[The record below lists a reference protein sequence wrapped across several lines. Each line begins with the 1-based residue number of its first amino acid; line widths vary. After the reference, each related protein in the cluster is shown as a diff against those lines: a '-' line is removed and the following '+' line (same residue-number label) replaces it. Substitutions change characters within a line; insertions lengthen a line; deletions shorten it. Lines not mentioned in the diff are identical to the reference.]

1 MSKLQK
7 ILLGVFIVL
16 LGLMVYAEATKRPPV
31 NWFPSYSQLDKIPL
45 GTFVLHDMLQE
56 SLGNRFADV
65 QKPPFEQLKDSTFQG
80 TYLFVNDRIDF
91 DEIERNALLDWVK
104 QGNTVFIAA
113 NTIGNKLKDTLQ
125 LVIRNEVLL
134 DRMSTEPMLNLTN
147 RTLKADSVYHIK
159 RDLSVRFFEEIDTLT
174 HTVLGVTQAYQDT
187 LQISNPLINFIKAP
201 VGKGTFYLHTQP
213 EVFSNYFLLEHKKN
227 PSYTENILSYINNEN
242 PVYWDT
248 HYKSGKRINVSP
260 LHVILNSKYLKWAY
274 YIVLIGALLFVLFEG
289 KRKQRSIP
297 IVTPLTNKTYEYTQ
311 TISGMYIDK
320 KEYHEIAKK
329 QIALFFE
336 YVRTQLRVPTQHMNK
351 RFFTAVAAR
360 SGNTIEDTQ
369 QLFTFME
376 KVQNQHT
383 TSEAELVKLYDQIST
398 YKHKFDGKS

>member
-7 ILLGVFIVL
+7 ILLGLFIVL

-31 NWFPSYSQLDKIPL
+31 NWFPSYNQLDKIPL
-45 GTFVLHDMLQE
+45 GTYVLHDMLEE
-56 SLGNRFADV
+56 SFSSRFTDV

-80 TYLFVNDRIDF
+80 TYFFVNDRINF
-91 DEIERNALLDWVK
+91 DEIERNALLDWVA

-113 NTIGNKLKDTLQ
+113 NTLGHHLKDTLQ

-134 DRMSTEPMLNLTN
+134 NRMSTEPLLNLTN
-147 RTLKADSVYHIK
+147 NHLKADSAYHIK
-159 RDLSVRFFEEIDTLT
+159 RDLSIRFFEEIDTLSQ
-174 HTVLGVTQAYQDT
+174 TVLGVTQAYQDT
-187 LQISNPLINFIKAP
+187 LQITKPLINFLKAP
-201 VGKGTFYLHTQP
+201 IGKGAFYLHTQP
-213 EVFSNYFLLEHKKN
+213 EIFSNYFLLEDNNN
-227 PSYTENILSYINNEN
+227 PSYTENVLSYINNEN
-242 PVYWDT
+242 PLYWDM

-260 LHVILNSKYLKWAY
+260 LHVILNSKYLRWAY
-274 YIVLIGALLFVLFEG
+274 YTVLLGALLFVLFEG

-297 IVTPLTNKTYEYTQ
+297 IVTPLSNKTYEYTQ

-320 KEYHEIAKK
+320 KEYHQIAKK
-329 QIALFFE
+329 QIVLFFE
-336 YVRTQLRVPTQHMNK
+336 YVRTQLRVPSEHINK

-376 KVQNQHT
+376 KVQNQHS
-383 TSEAELVKLYDQIST
+383 TSEAELIKLYDQIST
-398 YKHKFDGKS
+398 FKNKLDGKS